1 MKDLT
6 VETERASKTRH
17 FVAVSPAINMTALNY
32 QWDSLH
38 QLLRQCQQ
46 LLDSIDEFEQL
57 RAMHNQDLATLNTI
71 DDSLANVLKDS
82 NATASDLQSSLDRHI
97 MARQEIESKI
107 NEHLNKCKNLVA
119 ENRLPT
125 NFAATDHIRD
135 MEQKTS
141 NALNNDH
148 QLCDTISGRIKQ
160 IRSFEDAKANLGT
173 ELAAIEATI
182 RSHTPPAGDDESG
195 KKKKKKG
202 KKPET
207 ISAEISGDDEE
218 TLRKRIT
225 AQMVAISQLD
235 GLENNMT
242 QLKSM
247 ATNLEP
253 LNWPTN
259 DVKELGERM
268 DSLRDLINSQI
279 VNMQAQIDQA
289 EKLETTKQSLNQ
301 LYGQLETVLNT
312 CENAL
317 NTPNV
322 KVDELKS
329 NSAAL
334 ESSSGTIDE
343 CKILLQF
350 LQDQSPPSAASDV
363 AQLSAKLDSL
373 TSNIAKCQ
381 KSIEERCDCLNR
393 MKVLRDEYGQNKQ
406 SANQCLDDADFVL
419 NNVNSKPEDI
429 ENALT
434 RLETVD
440 QLNADIYRMLS
451 ELKMLPKTADQEN
464 LAELIATM
472 EIESANLEQRK
483 NNIREALKQKLD
495 ATVKFES
502 QKQAIESS
510 LEQLKRQMSPEES
523 SISEASSTA
532 ATAPGKSKKKKGK
545 KDKDTKGDTTQAGAG
560 QISVVGDSYE
570 PDQLRAELE
579 KAEVN

>member
-1 MKDLT
+1 MRDLT
-6 VETERASKTRH
+6 VETERASKSRH
-17 FVAVSPAINMTALNY
+17 FVAVSPAVNMTALNY

-38 QLLRQCQQ
+38 ELLRQCRQ
-46 LLDSIDEFEQL
+46 LLDSIDEFERL
-57 RAMHNQDLATLNTI
+57 RAMHDQDLAALNTI
-71 DDSLANVLKDS
+71 DASLANVLKDS

-97 MARQEIESKI
+97 VARQDIESKL

-125 NFAATDHIRD
+125 NFAAADHIAD
-135 MEQKTS
+135 MEQKAS
-141 NALNNDH
+141 NALNSDH
-148 QLCDTISGRIKQ
+148 QLCDTIYGRIKQ

-173 ELAAIEATI
+173 ELVAIEAAI

-218 TLRKRIT
+218 TLRKRIA
-225 AQMVAISQLD
+225 AQMAAISQLD

-268 DSLRDLINSQI
+268 DSLRGLINAQI
-279 VNMQAQIDQA
+279 ANMQAQLDQA

-301 LYGQLETVLNT
+301 LYGQLETLLNAG
-312 CENAL
+312 ENAL

-322 KVDELKS
+322 SVDELKS
-329 NSAAL
+329 NNLAL
-334 ESSSGTIDE
+334 ASSGGTIDE
-343 CKILLQF
+343 CKTLLRF
-350 LQDQSPPSAASDV
+350 VQDQSPPSAASDV
-363 AQLSAKLDSL
+363 AQLTAKLDSL
-373 TSNIAKCQ
+373 TSDIAKCE
-381 KSIEERCDCLNR
+381 KSIEQRCDCLNR
-393 MKVLRDEYGQNKQ
+393 IKVVRDEYGQNRQ

-419 NNVNSKPEDI
+419 HNVNSKPEDI

-472 EIESANLEQRK
+472 EIENANLEQRK
-483 NNIREALKQKLD
+483 NNIREALRQKLD
-495 ATVKFES
+495 ATIRFES

-523 SISEASSTA
+523 ISEASSTA
-532 ATAPGKSKKKKGK
+532 ATTAPGKGKKKKGK
-545 KDKDTKGDTTQAGAG
+545 KDKDTTQTGAAG
-560 QISVVGDSYE
+560 QVSVVGDSYE